1 MSSTNGM
8 NTTDQYQ
15 IDIQNSQNQLAI
27 DETQL
32 QEAARYLLQT
42 EQVTQAEI
50 SLAIVDN
57 PTMRELNR
65 QYLSHD
71 YDTDVLSF
79 LLECHPADTPENPEL
94 RGAGKSIE
102 GEIIVSADM
111 AMSMAEQYHWS
122 AESELLLYVVHGL
135 LHLCG
140 YDDLSDEEL
149 KVMRLRE
156 QQIFDHWKLQ
166 IPRREE

>member
-1 MSSTNGM
+1 M
-8 NTTDQYQ
+8 NTTDQFQ
-15 IDIQNSQNQLAI
+15 IDIQNSQNHLTI

-32 QEAARYLLQT
+32 QEAVLYLLQA
-42 EQVTQAEI
+42 EQVSQAEI
-50 SLAIVDN
+50 SIAIVDN
-57 PTMRELNR
+57 PTIRELNQ

-79 LLECHPADTPENPEL
+79 LLECNTIDTPVKSDL
-94 RGAGKSIE
+94 RGSGKSIE
-102 GEIIVSADM
+102 GEIIISAEM
-111 AMSMAEQYHWS
+111 AVSMAEHYHWP
-122 AESELLLYVVHGL
+122 AGQEFLLYVVHGL